1 MFSCEF
7 CEIYKNTFFHRT
19 LLVAAPYGRKNGTKI
34 NTSHR
39 RCLVPYAVLKNNLMR
54 NFLKRMDQFLFI
66 EETFGHFC
74 LFHDGGRYHIE
85 TSPSICSANQWTG
98 FYMIMASVM
107 KELIELYDV
116 INNYSPKNIGNLF
129 R

>member
-7 CEIYKNTFFHRT
+7 CEISKNTFFHRT

-39 RCLVPYAVLKNNLMR
+39 RCLVPYAVLKNHLMR

-66 EETFGHFC
+66 KETFGHFC
-74 LFHDGGRYHIE
+74 LFHDGG
-85 TSPSICSANQWTG
+85 W
-98 FYMIMASVM
+98 F
-107 KELIELYDV
+107 LYDNGLRHERV
-116 INNYSPKNIGNLF
+116 N
-129 R
+129 